1 MLRKGSTP
9 LPPSISTSPQAQRC
23 LACGGCPVSSAR
35 QRRRKELATRDRF
48 AQAVCAELRRQ
59 QVHRAC
65 RLIALV
71 ETLDLIAVGT
81 PRNPVSKS
89 VGTADH
95 KLATPVA
102 GDDFAFLH
110 QILDVRRRAHL
121 DESANSRPPIIDSFV
136 HCDLLT
142 PRRPHSGKP
151 PERAPR
157 HWRPG
162 RPDQKAQWPA

>member
-9 LPPSISTSPQAQRC
+9 LPPSLSTSPQAQRC

-35 QRRRKELATRDRF
+35 QDRRKELATRDRF

-95 KLATPVA
+95 KLATTVA

-121 DESANSRPPIIDSFV
+121 DESAKSRTAINDSSV
-136 HCDLLT
+136 HAGLLT
-142 PRRPHSGKP
+142 HRRSRSGKP
-151 PERAPR
+151 PMRTPR
-157 HWRPG
+157 HRQSGRRP
-162 RPDQKAQWPA
+162 PELQWLA